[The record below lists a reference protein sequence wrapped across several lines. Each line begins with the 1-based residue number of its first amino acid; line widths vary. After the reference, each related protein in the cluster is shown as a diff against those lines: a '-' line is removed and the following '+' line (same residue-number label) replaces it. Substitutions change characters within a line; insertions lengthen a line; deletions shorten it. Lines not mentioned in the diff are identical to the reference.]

1 MKVPL
6 MRQPMPLLCS
16 FIVPV
21 LLLISLPRSCAAD
34 LPLIDFQRDI
44 VPVFAARCLKCHG
57 PQDAKNEF
65 RIDDQETVMGFI
77 EPGDVEASSLW
88 TDYLRSVDE
97 DMQMPP
103 VNHGGP
109 LSASELALICVWI
122 AEGAAWPE
130 GSLVSLEP
138 ATASAEPEV
147 AAVVRPTSLL
157 GRVWAFQGY
166 LHPATVHF
174 PIALLLVGGLFVV
187 VGWKFPDVGNSVAL
201 VCLFLGTASSIAA
214 TAMGW
219 SFADRQGYGSWNQID
234 MDSEIFW
241 HRWSAIILT
250 TVAIITSLS
259 AFIAMRR
266 NEERNS
272 KFWKIGLLAIA
283 AMVGA
288 VGHQGGEL
296 TYGKTFYQEAFD
308 SLLGTETPPPETK
321 IDPATTASIESKPPA
336 IIESVAG
343 Q

>member
-1 MKVPL
+1 MKVLL
-6 MRQPMPLLCS
+6 MCQRMPLLCS
-16 FIVPV
+16 FIAPV
-21 LLLISLPRSCAAD
+21 LFLIAVPQAGAAD

-44 VPVFAARCLKCHG
+44 VPVFAARCLECHG
-57 PQDAKNEF
+57 PKDAKNDF

-88 TDYLRSVDE
+88 TDYLRNADE

-103 VNHGGP
+103 ASHGGP
-109 LSASELALICVWI
+109 LPASELALICVWI
-122 AEGAAWPE
+122 AEGADWPE
-130 GSLVSLEP
+130 GSVVSLEP
-138 ATASAEPEV
+138 ATASAEPE
-147 AAVVRPTSLL
+147 ATATARPSSLL
-157 GRVWAFQGY
+157 GRIWAFQGY

-187 VGWKFPDVGNSVAL
+187 VSWKFPEVGNSVAL

-219 SFADRQGYGSWNQID
+219 SFADRQGYGSWDRID

-241 HRWSAIILT
+241 HRWSAIIVT

-266 NEERNS
+266 HGEQNS

-296 TYGKTFYQEAFD
+296 TYGKTFYQEAFQK
-308 SLLGTETPPPETK
+308 LLGTEPSDAETK
-321 IDPATTASIESKPPA
+321 IDPATTASIESKSPA
-336 IIESVAG
+336 SIESVAG
-343 Q
+343 E